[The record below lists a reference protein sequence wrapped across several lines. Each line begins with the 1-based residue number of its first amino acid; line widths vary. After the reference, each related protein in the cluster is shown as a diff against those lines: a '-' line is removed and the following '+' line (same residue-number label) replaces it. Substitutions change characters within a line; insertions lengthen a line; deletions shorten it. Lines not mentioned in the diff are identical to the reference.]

1 VVVSLRRVIRE
12 REREICLKVKWEC
25 EEVGG
30 GDGGAQKSRD
40 LTLGHA
46 SSERA
51 EGACSCVV
59 SSMVHS
65 DCLQPQI
72 MEEGK
77 KKKKERERER
87 ESDVL
92 WVLWIFLRSSFRL
105 FMLSP
110 SLELSF

>member
-72 MEEGK
+72 MEDGK
-77 KKKKERERER
+77 KKKKSTRERERER
-87 ESDVL
+87 CTLGFVD
-92 WVLWIFLRSSFRL
+92 L
-105 FMLSP
+105 FTKL
-110 SLELSF
+110 L